1 MTPSQYNKLRE
12 NIKRTGKYPSLLV
25 VEKGEKYLIIDGHN
39 RCQVLKELGHEEAW
53 CEIWEVDERQADL
66 LLATLNELGG
76 TNDTQK
82 RMKLLSKLYQDFG
95 EDKDL
100 LLRLLPETE
109 RSLNALLKA
118 AGEDLK
124 DFEDQLEMDRGL
136 MEEKLKGIMDPD
148 EAANVANMYKH
159 ESNTMKLTF
168 RFKDE
173 INYAKAV
180 RYFVSDGK
188 KTDVKKLI
196 DLIKDE

>member
-1 MTPSQYNKLRE
+1 MTPAQYNKLKE

-25 VEKGEKYLIIDGHN
+25 VERGEKYLIVDGHN
-39 RCQVLKELGHEEAW
+39 RCQVLKDLGHEEAW
-53 CEIWEVDERQADL
+53 CEVWEIDERQADL

-82 RMKLLSKLYQDFG
+82 RMNLLSKLYQDFG

-118 AGEDLK
+118 SGEDMK
-124 DFEDQLEMDRGL
+124 GFEDQLEMDRGL

-148 EAANVANMYKH
+148 EAANVANMYKR

-168 RFKDE
+168 KFEDE
-173 INYAKAV
+173 LNYAKAV
-180 RYFVSDGK
+180 KYFTSGGNK
-188 KTDVKKLI
+188 PDVKKLVE
-196 DLIKDE
+196 LI